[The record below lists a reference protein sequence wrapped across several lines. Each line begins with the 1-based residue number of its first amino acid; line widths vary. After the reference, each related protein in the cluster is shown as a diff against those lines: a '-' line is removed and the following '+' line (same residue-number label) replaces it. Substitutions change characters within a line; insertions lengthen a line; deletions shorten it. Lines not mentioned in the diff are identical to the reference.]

1 MLCERHPTRWNGN
14 ERPCFAAKYLVSI
27 RKKMERDIDLM
38 ERWNVKPAYKFEL
51 AASQGVRC
59 PGDKKVG

>member
-1 MLCERHPTRWNGN
+1 MLCERHPTRWNRN

-51 AASQGVRC
+51 AISQGVR
-59 PGDKKVG
+59 